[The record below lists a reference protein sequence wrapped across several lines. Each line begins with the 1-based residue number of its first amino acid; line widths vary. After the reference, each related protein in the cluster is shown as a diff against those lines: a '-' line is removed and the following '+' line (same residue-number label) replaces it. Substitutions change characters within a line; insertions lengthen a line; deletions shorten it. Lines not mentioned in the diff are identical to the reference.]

1 MLPLGISLSHHF
13 MGPTLAGRIMKSTQ
27 SHQISSIMRKHE
39 GTWKRGGQLGLEMC
53 VCKGGGGVF
62 DKLLLFC
69 NPTSGLSCK
78 QTVT

>member
-53 VCKGGGGVF
+53 VCKGWGASLINFYYFAILPVAY
-62 DKLLLFC
+62 LV
-69 NPTSGLSCK
+69 NK
-78 QTVT
+78 Q